1 MGDYE
6 KRIASIIGLVIVLL
20 SIGTAFYHNLEGW
33 SYVDSL
39 YFSTTT
45 LTTVGYGDLTPTH
58 NISKLFTVVFILVG
72 VGIIF
77 ASITII
83 GTHYIEVHL
92 PASQKFI
99 VERLNNNF
107 LKKILNKANREDIIN
122 GFNDINF
129 SRKKKAKK

>member
-1 MGDYE
+1 MEDYE
-6 KRIASIIGLVIVLL
+6 RKIVSIIGLIIIVLFT
-20 SIGTAFYHNLEGW
+20 GTMVYHNLEGW

-72 VGIIF
+72 VGIIL
-77 ASITII
+77 ASITLI

-92 PASQKFI
+92 PARQKVI
-99 VERLNNNF
+99 VERINNNF
-107 LKKILNKANREDIIN
+107 LKKLFKKANKEDIIN
-122 GFNDINF
+122 GINEITIGL
-129 SRKKKAKK
+129 KKKPKK

>member
-6 KRIASIIGLVIVLL
+6 RNIVSIIGLIIIVLFT
-20 SIGTAFYHNLEGW
+20 GTMIYHNLEGW

-45 LTTVGYGDLTPTH
+45 LTTVGYGDLTPTRD
-58 NISKLFTVVFILVG
+58 ISKLFTVVFILTG

-77 ASITII
+77 ASITFI

-92 PASQKFI
+92 PVRQKAI
-99 VERLNNNF
+99 VEKLNNNF
-107 LKKILNKANREDIIN
+107 FKNLLRKANKEEIIN
-122 GFNDINF
+122 GINEITIGL
-129 SRKKKAKK
+129 KKKPKK

>member
-92 PASQKFI
+92 PASQKVI